1 MCESLLV
8 CVCQKD
14 IHTRLSH
21 VLFTAVN
28 HSRQSHSLTFNLK
41 SPERNRERFSLLV
54 LLPLKWPQD
63 ANVSLLPFFILVD
76 YKVKIMKRNVLI
88 HLNTVAKN
96 KKLSQHCT
104 FFHYVLLL
112 LEHFP
117 LTIFDIQCLIV
128 TSLCW
133 LCCNYRAVPYCDII
147 LKKNVVETLTNCL
160 ISQIITK

>member
-8 CVCQKD
+8 CVCVSEGYPHQAFSRSVYSCKSFQTITFADIQPQKPREKQRE
-14 IHTRLSH
+14 I
-21 VLFTAVN
+21 
-28 HSRQSHSLTFNLK
+28 QLTGTVAIKVGRRTLM
-41 SPERNRERFSLLV
+41 SP
-54 LLPLKWPQD
+54 
-63 ANVSLLPFFILVD
+63 LLPFFILVD

-147 LKKNVVETLTNCL
+147 LKKNVVETLTNC
-160 ISQIITK
+160 